1 MGREVFENELNE
13 IRQQLLALSREAVE
27 AVRESVQV
35 LKARDLE
42 RGKSLIENDE
52 EINYHT
58 YEVEEACLNVIATQQ
73 PVAGDLR
80 LLFSVLQISNEL
92 ERIADYA
99 KGIARINEKIGDEAL
114 IKPLVDVPRMAEI
127 TTTMLEEAI
136 RAFLEEDEQA
146 AREIPGRDVE
156 VDMLYN
162 QIHRELLTYVMSSPI
177 VMEQAMML
185 IWVAHNLE
193 RVGDRVVNICERVI
207 FTLTGDVVDLD

>member
-1 MGREVFENELNE
+1 MGRELFESELNE
-13 IRQQLLALSREAVE
+13 VRQRLLSLSREAVE
-27 AVRESVQV
+27 AVRESIEV
-35 LKARDLE
+35 LKARDMN
-42 RGKSLIENDE
+42 RGRELIEHDE
-52 EINYHT
+52 SINYHC
-58 YEVEEACLNVIATQQ
+58 YEVEEACLNIIATQQ

-99 KGIARINEKIGDEAL
+99 KGIARINAKIGDEGL

-127 TTTMLEEAI
+127 TSSMLEDAI
-136 RAFLEEDEQA
+136 RAFLEEDESA
-146 AREIPGRDVE
+146 ARGIPGRDVE

-162 QIHRELLTYVMSSPI
+162 QIHRELLTYVMTAPT

-207 FTLTGDVVDLD
+207 FTLTGEVVDLD

>member
-13 IRQQLLALSREAVE
+13 VRQQLIGLSKEAIE
-27 AVRESVQV
+27 AVRESVKV
-35 LKARDLE
+35 LGDRDME
-42 RGKSLIENDE
+42 RGKALIENDE
-52 EINYHT
+52 KINYRT
-58 YEVEEACLNVIATQQ
+58 YEVEEACLNIIATQQ

-99 KGIARINEKIGDEAL
+99 KGIARINEKIGEEAL

-127 TTTMLEEAI
+127 TTSMLEDAI
-136 RAFLEEDEQA
+136 GAFLEEDEKS

>member
-13 IRQQLLALSREAVE
+13 IRQQLLVLSREAVE

-35 LKARDLE
+35 LKDRDPE

-52 EINYHT
+52 KINYHT